1 MGSLHASGTPPK
13 RTRHPRSRPRD
24 GVRPQS
30 VRCFGFSAPRAA
42 LPGATS
48 CERRTA
54 AWGAGPTA
62 PQDRERGREAHSCR
76 AAGNAT
82 RPSLASHRGGR
93 PHRIGRERPIRGRS
107 GRTPRRRSTGNA
119 RHKLPYRSGARQTR
133 ASTTRCRVL
142 PSSCFPSGGR
152 FSLTSRQRATVRRRA
167 RRRSAGRDRPIPTP
181 GDPPAASP
189 AVRPIDRGVSRTTPA
204 TDRTADI
211 LQNATTQPIS
221 AAGAVPWVPGSTVPA
236 PDALLRRARAVHGRT
251 KRTWPIQFGDVR
263 AESKDTTRHPP
274 PSDCSCRPTHP

>member
-1 MGSLHASGTPPK
+1 M
-13 RTRHPRSRPRD
+13 

-54 AWGAGPTA
+54 AWAAGPTA
-62 PQDRERGREAHSCR
+62 PQDREKGCEAHSCR

-82 RPSLASHRGGR
+82 RPSLASHRGGHSDWDR
-93 PHRIGRERPIRGRS
+93 VRTPDPGPLRQDAAPPIHRERTAQTPVPLRS
-107 GRTPRRRSTGNA
+107 PADTGFDNQVPCPA
-119 RHKLPYRSGARQTR
+119 FEL
-133 ASTTRCRVL
+133 
-142 PSSCFPSGGR
+142 
-152 FSLTSRQRATVRRRA
+152 FSVRWAIGSTSRQRATVRRRA

-181 GDPPAASP
+181 GNTPAASP

-274 PSDCSCRPTHP
+274 PSDPQLPADPSMTSKSRGPTYWSPCVWPRRS